1 MREELSMK
9 DLIMSLKECS
19 KDFLLS
25 IYNDTK
31 NTKIVIEEN
40 KIEEFAKIFGAF
52 SNPLRLKIITLLAQV
67 PMPVCIITAL
77 TKADQSLISHHLNH
91 LRKLGI
97 VKIRSVGKYR
107 FYEISDNSIVK
118 NLIKVIQMHKPKNL
132 EKLEG

>member
-1 MREELSMK
+1 MRKELSMK
-9 DLIMSLKECS
+9 DIIMSLKECS
-19 KDFLLS
+19 KDSLLNV
-25 IYNDTK
+25 YNDTK
-31 NTKIVIEEN
+31 DMKIVIEED
-40 KIEEFAKIFGAF
+40 KIDELAKIFGAF

-97 VKIRSVGKYR
+97 VKIRSVGRYR

-118 NLIKVIQMHKPKNL
+118 KLLKIIQTHKPKNL
-132 EKLEG
+132 EKIEG

>member
-1 MREELSMK
+1 MRKELSMK
-9 DLIMSLKECS
+9 DIIMSLKECS
-19 KDFLLS
+19 KDSLLNV
-25 IYNDTK
+25 YNDTK
-31 NTKIVIEEN
+31 DMKIVIEED
-40 KIEEFAKIFGAF
+40 KIDELAKIFGAF

-97 VKIRSVGKYR
+97 VKIRSVGRYR

-118 NLIKVIQMHKPKNL
+118 KLLKVIQTHKPKI
-132 EKLEG
+132 